1 MSDNASR
8 ASGVQATLSLR
19 NEISE
24 LSRVTEF
31 LAAFFGRHGQPTDL
45 RADCELAIEEIF
57 VNVVR
62 YGYPM
67 GGEHQIELMVRLES
81 GVITLVVEDDGM
93 AFNPLEAKLPDLD
106 LPIEKRAAGGLGIY
120 LVKGVMDELQYERV
134 GERNRMVMRKRV
146 GQ

>member
-1 MSDNASR
+1 MSDKASR
-8 ASGVQATLSLR
+8 ASGVQAALLLR

-24 LSRVTEF
+24 LARVTEF
-31 LAAFFGRHGQPTDL
+31 LTAFFGRHGLPADL
-45 RADCELAIEEIF
+45 QADCELGIEEIF

-62 YGYPM
+62 YGYPT
-67 GGEHQIELMVRLES
+67 GGEHRIELMVRLEN

-106 LPIEKRAAGGLGIY
+106 LPIEKRGPGGLGIY

-134 GERNRMVMRKRV
+134 GERNRMVMRKKV